1 MAAGLVTLYHNT
13 RLAIMDGSI
22 DLLNHSLKVALVKT
36 SYVPDQA
43 TQTVWADVSAH
54 ECDASDYSQQTLET
68 KDLSL
73 DSNVAR
79 LDAGDISFGNPV
91 TIAAKYAVI
100 YDDSSPT
107 DLLVGYIDL
116 ETTNSNGVSST
127 SSEFRIQWNGQG
139 LFGWGP

>member
-1 MAAGLVTLYHNT
+1 MAAGPTILYHNA
-13 RLAIMDGSI
+13 RLAILDGSI
-22 DLLNHSLKVALVKT
+22 DLLNHSLRVALLKP
-36 SYVPDQA
+36 SYTPDLA
-43 TQTVWADVSAH
+43 HMVWADVSAH
-54 ECDASDYSQQTLET
+54 ECDASDYGQQTLET

-73 DSNVAR
+73 NSNVAR
-79 LDAGDISFGNPV
+79 LDAADISFGNPV
-91 TIAAKYAVI
+91 TMAAKYAVI

-107 DLLVGYIDL
+107 DLLISYVDL